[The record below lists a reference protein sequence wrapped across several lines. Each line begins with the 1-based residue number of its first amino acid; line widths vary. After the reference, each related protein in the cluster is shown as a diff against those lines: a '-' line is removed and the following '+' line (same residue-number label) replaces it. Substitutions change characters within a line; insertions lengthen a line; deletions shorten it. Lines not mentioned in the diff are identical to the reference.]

1 MLLDEVEHHKI
12 LRLFDTKGSILPL
25 FWYIAAL
32 GYFASLVPLCVYP
45 PSVRRSL
52 PIALYSSLVS
62 VVLLGIFIL
71 SHPYS
76 EAAGIDPVVY
86 KSLLEAVGSG
96 LSNPR

>member
-1 MLLDEVEHHKI
+1 MLLDQVEHHKI
-12 LRLFDTKGSILPL
+12 LRLFDTKGSLLPL

-32 GYFASLVPLCVYP
+32 GYFASVMPLCVYP
-45 PSVRRSL
+45 PSVRRTL
-52 PIALYSSLVS
+52 LIALYSSLVS

-86 KSLLEAVGSG
+86 KSLLEAVGSDSG
-96 LSNPR
+96 SPR

>member
-12 LRLFDTKGSILPL
+12 LRLFDIKGSILPL

-32 GYFASLVPLCVYP
+32 GYVTSLVPLYVYP

-52 PIALYSSLVS
+52 LIALYSGLVS